1 MRRFLTLAVFFAALS
16 FATACNVGPQPL
28 PPGATDNGAE
38 DPGAVSSVDG
48 GPAGS
53 GFSDDAGA
61 ATPTA
66 DGDGGR
72 SADASTLDAGDASDG
87 SSDAGA
93 ATTDAGPD
101 ADPVGGDH

>member
-1 MRRFLTLAVFFAALS
+1 MRRLLTLTVLFAALS

-28 PPGATDNGAE
+28 PPGAADNGAE
-38 DPGAVSSVDG
+38 DPGVVTSVDG
-48 GPAGS
+48 GTS
-53 GFSDDAGA
+53 GGAFNEDAGA
-61 ATPTA
+61 AAPTA

-72 SADASTLDAGDASDG
+72 WADASTLDAGDASDG

-101 ADPVGGDH
+101 ADPVGGDN